1 MPRRQDG
8 HLPPA
13 ESTAITERILEEL
26 ARRRVTRLKLADDAK
41 ISISTLEKA
50 LSGRRPLTLAT
61 VVRIEQALGV
71 ALRKKPPSPAE
82 GNGRDNG
89 LAPDDLGSYARP
101 AISWIEGDY
110 LTIRPSFSEP
120 SVVYAYRTQISWN
133 EASSILTFQ
142 EFDRTDTD
150 YAQSGRV
157 SIPHQS
163 GHIYFVT
170 HKHGQYRL
178 VIVSRPTIKGEL
190 HGILLTLLAG
200 SGARLSPAATPIV
213 YVPLS
218 RAGTIQYGQIRS
230 GDGLY
235 AAYRKYLKRT
245 IDEPFATF
253 LLP

>member
-1 MPRRQDG
+1 MPRRQEG
-8 HLPPA
+8 NLPLA
-13 ESTAITERILEEL
+13 ESAAITDRILEEL

-50 LSGRRPLTLAT
+50 LSGRRPLTLTT

-71 ALRKKPPSPAE
+71 TLRKKPVPAGE
-82 GNGRDNG
+82 ANGRGNG

-101 AISWIEGDY
+101 AVSWIEGDY

-120 SVVYAYRTQISWN
+120 AAVYAYRTEIRWS
-133 EASSILTFQ
+133 EASSNLVFH
-142 EFDRTDTD
+142 EFDRTDVD

-200 SGARLSPAATPIV
+200 TGARLSPAATPIV
-213 YVPLS
+213 FVPLS

-230 GDGLY
+230 GSSLY
-235 AAYRKYLKRT
+235 GSYRKLLKRT
-245 IDEPFATF
+245 VDEPFAIF
-253 LLP
+253 PQP